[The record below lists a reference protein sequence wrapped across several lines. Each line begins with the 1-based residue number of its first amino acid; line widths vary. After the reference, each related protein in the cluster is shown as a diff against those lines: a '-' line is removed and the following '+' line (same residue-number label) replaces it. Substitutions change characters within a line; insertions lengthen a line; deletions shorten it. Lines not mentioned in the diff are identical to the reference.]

1 MHFMLKKIVQL
12 TFFDTIVI
20 SMFSIILSCM
30 MVNTVCSLIFHFAS
44 LRLGPGI
51 IVVTLTGMDVKYF
64 SFYLMSCH
72 MMLFLLPFVVSTL

>member
-1 MHFMLKKIVQL
+1 
-12 TFFDTIVI
+12 
-20 SMFSIILSCM
+20 M